1 MVKVI
6 ALVTTTVPMEIEVD
20 EKFRPYIETPNDIQ
34 LTLEEECEIQDALWN
49 EVTDKLPDNGYLT
62 DLYQINDMDGNCV
75 VME

>member
-6 ALVTTTVPMEIEVD
+6 ALVTTTVPIEIEVD
-20 EKFRPYIETPNDIQ
+20 EKFRHFIEAPGDMQ

-49 EVTDKLPDNGYLT
+49 EVTDKLPDNGYVT
-62 DLYQINDMDGNCV
+62 DLYQINDMDHNCI